1 MTSICN
7 KSNCLTIIRPTVIFG
22 EQNRGNVYNLLH
34 QIASGKFPM
43 VGKGT
48 NRKSMNYV
56 ENVAAFI
63 QFCVE
68 NDAKL
73 PCFEKSFD
81 GTLAGKQHLFNY
93 CDEPAYDMNHLVLD
107 CYKALG
113 KPKTKLVHFPYW
125 LAYFGRKCFDL
136 LVFILHKKF
145 AINSIRV
152 KKFCRQ
158 TCLHEHLFQVIK
170 SSNDMFYRSSF
181 T

>member
-1 MTSICN
+1 
-7 KSNCLTIIRPTVIFG
+7 
-22 EQNRGNVYNLLH
+22 
-34 QIASGKFPM
+34 
-43 VGKGT
+43 
-48 NRKSMNYV
+48 MNYV

-107 CYKALG
+107 VYRFLG
-113 KPKTKLVHFPYW
+113 KPKTHLVHFPYP
-125 LAYFGRKCFDL
+125 LAYFGGKCFDL
-136 LVFILHKKF
+136 LAFIMHKKF
-145 AINSIRV
+145 TINSIRV
-152 KKFCRQ
+152 KKFCKQ
-158 TCLHEHLFQVIK
+158 TCLHEYLLQLVK
-170 SSNDMFYRSSF
+170 SSNDRFYRSSF